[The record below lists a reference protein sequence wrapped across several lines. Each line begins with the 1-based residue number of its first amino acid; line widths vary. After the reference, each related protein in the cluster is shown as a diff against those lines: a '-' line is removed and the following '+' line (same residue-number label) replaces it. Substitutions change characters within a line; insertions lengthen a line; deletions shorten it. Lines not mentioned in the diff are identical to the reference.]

1 MNLKFNINLAQNYSK
16 KSQITRVLSENWVL
30 KNSYCPKC
38 GTTPIQEFENN
49 RPVADFY
56 CKNCAEEFEL
66 KSKYQKIGNL
76 IVDGAYSTMIER
88 INSDNNPNFF
98 FLSYTKQLIVS
109 NFVIIPKHFFTPEII
124 IQRRPLSIKA
134 KRAGWVGCN
143 IDISQISEF
152 GKVFIVKNSQII
164 NPEIVKQ
171 AFNQTL
177 FIRAKD
183 TNAKGWL
190 LDILKCIDSVK
201 KENFILEDI
210 YQFEGTLKEKHPNN
224 RFIKDKIR
232 QQLQIL
238 RDKGIIKFNG
248 RGHYKKIKN
257 ESI

>member
-1 MNLKFNINLAQNYSK
+1 MNLNFNKDLAQNYSK

-38 GTTPIQEFENN
+38 GITPLQEFENN

-56 CKNCAEEFEL
+56 CKNCTEEFEL

-88 INSDNNPNFF
+88 INSENNPNFF
-98 FLSYTKQLIVS
+98 FLSYTKQLAVS
-109 NFVIIPKHFFTPEII
+109 NFVIIPKHFFSPQII
-124 IQRRPLSIKA
+124 IPRKPLSTKA
-134 KRAGWVGCN
+134 KRVGWVGCN

-164 NPEIVKQ
+164 NPEIVKK

-177 FIRAKD
+177 FIRTKG

-201 KENFILEDI
+201 KENFILEDV
-210 YQFEGTLKEKHPNN
+210 YQFEGILKEKYPNN

-238 RDKGIIKFNG
+238 RDKGIIEFNG